1 MIVQRKTL
9 DYRFSEKHLDYM
21 RRCRVCQINVAEGAV
36 RAGKTVDNVFAFA
49 DALERS
55 PDKIHLASGSTMGNA
70 KLNIGDCNGL
80 GLEAI
85 FRGRCRWGK
94 YKGNEALIIKT
105 ASGEKVVIFAGA
117 ELSNSY
123 KKIRGN
129 SYGMWIATEIN
140 LHHDSFIE
148 EAFNRQ
154 LAAKLIRVFWDLN
167 PSHPK
172 HPIYVN
178 YIDKYAEKQKE
189 GQFPAGYNY
198 AHFTIRDN
206 ATLPPGRLEE
216 IISRYD
222 AGSIWYIRDIEG
234 RRTIASGLI
243 YRELA
248 TSFAVEDGKFTM
260 LKSEVQQAIQQN
272 RVLSITCGIDFGGN
286 GSGHAFVA
294 TAITEGYENLIA
306 LRSERY
312 LNGGIDAVTGKR
324 IDDIDPSILAQLFV
338 RFLEQI
344 ERDYGFVTWVYADN
358 AETVLISGI
367 RTAMVNSLHGD
378 VKVINARKARIND
391 RIFATTT
398 LAAQH
403 RLFFTEDCETLKEA
417 ISTAVWDTK
426 KIEFDRLDDGSSD
439 IDSLDAFEY
448 TFERSIKRF
457 SRSEGVEN
465 HGHW

>member
-1 MIVQRKTL
+1 MIVQTKTL
-9 DYRFSEKHLDYM
+9 NFKFSKKHIDYM
-21 RRCRVCQINVAEGAV
+21 RRCKVCQINVAEGAV

-49 DALERS
+49 DELERS

-70 KLNIGDCNGL
+70 KLNIGDCNGY

-105 ASGEKVVIFAGA
+105 ASGEKIVIFAGA
-117 ELSNSY
+117 ELANSY

-140 LHHDSFIE
+140 LHHASFIE

-154 LAAKLIRVFWDLN
+154 LAAKHIRVFWDLN

-172 HPIYVN
+172 HPIYVD
-178 YIDKYAEKQKE
+178 YIDKYAEKQRNGE
-189 GQFPAGYNY
+189 FPAGYNY

-222 AGSIWYIRDIEG
+222 AGSIWFIRDIEG
-234 RRTIASGLI
+234 RRTIAEGLI
-243 YRELA
+243 YQVLA
-248 TSFAVEDGKFTM
+248 TSFAANDMKFRM
-260 LKSEVQQAIQQN
+260 PKKIVQQYIQKD
-272 RVLSITCGIDFGGN
+272 RISKITCGIDFGGN

-294 TAITEGYENLIA
+294 TAIAGDYSNLIA

-312 LNGGIDAVTGKR
+312 LEGQKDEITGLVLAC
-324 IDDIDPSILAQLFV
+324 IDPQKLAALFV
-338 RFLEQI
+338 RFIRQI
-344 ERDYGFVTWVYADN
+344 LDDYGFVTHVYADS
-358 AETVLISGI
+358 AETVLINGI
-367 RTAMVNSLHGD
+367 RIAMQDAGYGGIRVS
-378 VKVINARKARIND
+378 NAKKRRIND

-398 LAAQH
+398 LTAQK
-403 RLFFTEDCETLKEA
+403 RLFFTEDCRTLEDA
-417 ISTAVWDTK
+417 ISTAVWSPK
-426 KIEFDRLDDGSSD
+426 QIELERLDDGSSD
-439 IDSLDAFEY
+439 IDTMDAFEY
-448 TFERSIKRF
+448 TFERDINRLKATHK
-457 SRSEGVEN
+457 G
-465 HGHW
+465 GD